1 MNPARRATPD
11 SEAVAS
17 SEDERPWPM
26 SMKFGNAPMRENS
39 VPGLP
44 GGIWSTQK
52 GRGSFKMSD
61 EKSKAVRQ
69 NLSQNRLGPV
79 SSAIRAGNTPSPSA
93 SEGAASLPFAI
104 PLQPTPKTGRSL
116 SHSTGQREVP
126 QTSSAHSN
134 AGGHAAPLPLG
145 LLAEEADTESES
157 ETGAQLTHTTS
168 HPPMGSLMRT
178 ATLPPTFE
186 PSHRNGREYGDNQ
199 SPMQSGL
206 LRGKTFESAFANMS
220 LDSPSHRSRWQSSL
234 GWDDLPNVNESRR
247 HSLADIPTR
256 RGSLAAGEHSM
267 LSRTFTHDPL
277 EADEHDTIPQHYPGF
292 APDRPLD
299 GGDDL
304 ANMTRAQET
313 AAVYDIP
320 VMYRVPHVE
329 LNATEKRE
337 LDARRDQ
344 QQAVAPTAQ
353 WGPAAGRPR
362 KQLYIVS
369 FKCSRVDVFYL
380 LDNTGLIIREGDLVI
395 VEADRGQDLGT
406 VQHANITPDV
416 ARLLRKKY
424 SEEQYKWLM
433 MYSRNKDGGFNPNAQ
448 LHGEGGMMS
457 PLFGENTPAMQG
469 SIPRDNFNNLK
480 PKAIKRLANDH
491 EIKMLAEK
499 EGNEAKAKR
508 TCQQKVAH
516 LRLQMEILD
525 AEWQWDFQKLIFY
538 YYADH
543 YINFKDLITELYRI
557 YKTRIWLSAIN
568 PASFS
573 QHAMGQPPSGIGP
586 GAVGPYNPYAVNSNY
601 TMAYG
606 EDRDPYGAQMPYRI
620 PYDTYTPNYPS
631 IPGVANSFA
640 PSTFN
645 QGQNFM
651 FYGSNGAD
659 PSVTALGQQFQQANL
674 NDLLPSTDPLINRTG
689 SIRDYNFFYDRSGA
703 NEHHQLAE
711 KNTIQQQ
718 LITPPD
724 SAKVK
729 EHQDMLK
736 KKYGIPAADP
746 IYQNHVHQ
754 LGEYYN
760 QQQQQP
766 PLGMWTVAPQYGTAN
781 STESG
786 RPVRQ
791 QQPPIGTRPFS
802 QGNHHGVPS
811 EQSRQAVNSDPRQT
825 QFGNIQPQRPFA
837 GDAFSSSANDK
848 ANVMDRYFKTLPSPA
863 EMHADEMSRER

>member
-69 NLSQNRLGPV
+69 NLSQNRLGAV
-79 SSAIRAGNTPSPSA
+79 GSAIRAGNTPSPSA

-116 SHSTGQREVP
+116 SHSTGQRELP

-157 ETGAQLTHTTS
+157 DMGAQLTHTTS
-168 HPPMGSLMRT
+168 HPIASLMRT

-186 PSHRNGREYGDNQ
+186 PSHRNGREYGDNNQ
-199 SPMQSGL
+199 DAVQSGL

-220 LDSPSHRSRWQSSL
+220 LENASHRSRWQSSL
-234 GWDDLPNVNESRR
+234 GWDDVPNVNESRR

-277 EADEHDTIPQHYPGF
+277 ELDEDHNIQQQQHFSGF
-292 APDRPLD
+292 APDRQFD
-299 GGDDL
+299 GRGET
-304 ANMTRAQET
+304 ANMTRAQELN
-313 AAVYDIP
+313 YDIP

-344 QQAVAPTAQ
+344 QQAVPPNAQ
-353 WGPAAGRPR
+353 WGPGAGRPR

-380 LDNTGLIIREGDLVI
+380 LDNTGLTIREGDLVI

-433 MYSRNKDGGFNPNAQ
+433 MFSRNKDGGFNPNAQ
-448 LHGEGGMMS
+448 LHGDGGMMI

-469 SIPRDNFNNLK
+469 AIPRDNFNNLK

-573 QHAMGQPPSGIGP
+573 QHAMGQPPSAIGP

-640 PSTFN
+640 PSTFAP
-645 QGQNFM
+645 GQNFM
-651 FYGSNGAD
+651 FYGPNGAD
-659 PSVTALGQQFQQANL
+659 PSVAGLGQQFQQTNI

-689 SIRDYNFFYDRSGA
+689 NIRDYNYFYDRSGA
-703 NEHHQLAE
+703 NEHHQLAR
-711 KNTIQQQ
+711 KNSMHQQVV
-718 LITPPD
+718 TPPD

-736 KKYGIPAADP
+736 QKYGVLTLDH
-746 IYQNHVHQ
+746 QMQQ
-754 LGEYYN
+754 LGQL
-760 QQQQQP
+760 QQQ
-766 PLGMWTVAPQYGTAN
+766 PLGMWNAAPQYGTAN
-781 STESG
+781 NAESS

-791 QQPPIGTRPFS
+791 QQPPIGTRPLS
-802 QGNHHGVPS
+802 QGNQHGVPP
-811 EQSRQAVNSDPRQT
+811 EHVREAVNMDPRQT
-825 QFGNIQPQRPFA
+825 QFSNMHPQRPFD
-837 GDAFSSSANDK
+837 GNQFPSNGSDK
-848 ANVMDRYFKTLPSPA
+848 ASVMDRYLNNLPSPA